1 MIVVSSKSELKRLIA
16 LRIKEH
22 GSDCDLNDIDV
33 SHITDMSYM
42 FYDSTF
48 KGDISKWDV
57 SNVTNMDSMFCNTIF
72 DGDISGWDVH
82 NLRDMSYMFIYS
94 PLSDREPSW
103 YKK

>member
-1 MIVVSSKSELKRLIA
+1 MIVVSNKSELKRLIA

-22 GSDCDLNDIDV
+22 GPDCDLNDIDV

-72 DGDISGWDVH
+72 DGDISNWKVSKVT
-82 NLRDMSYMFIYS
+82 DM
-94 PLSDREPSW
+94 R
-103 YKK
+103 